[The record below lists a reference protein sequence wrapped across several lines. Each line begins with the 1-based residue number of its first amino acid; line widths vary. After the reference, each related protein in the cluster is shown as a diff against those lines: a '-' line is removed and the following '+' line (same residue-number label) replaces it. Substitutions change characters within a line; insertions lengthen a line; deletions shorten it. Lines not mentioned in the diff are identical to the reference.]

1 MESFLRWLYL
11 QLHAAGTAEPTCSG
25 LLALR
30 NVLVC
35 KCLYWEIRSCF
46 VLPVLWLKD
55 SFNAQTSEE
64 TVEKTQVREGKQK
77 SWDYFDRSFLKKHF
91 I

>member
-11 QLHAAGTAEPTCSG
+11 QLHAAGTEEPTCSG
-25 LLALR
+25 L
-30 NVLVC
+30 
-35 KCLYWEIRSCF
+35 
-46 VLPVLWLKD
+46 LPVLWLKD

-64 TVEKTQVREGKQK
+64 TVEKTQVREGKKK
-77 SWDYFDRSFLKKHF
+77 SWDYFDRIFLKKHF